1 MERVRS
7 FNSFMK
13 EFLIIYKPVYWFAGQ
28 IIGLVLYDR
37 DLRHERVKNY
47 FLIILGKTNFLRSK
61 ENYFFVKKNIPR
73 NFILYEKV

>member
-1 MERVRS
+1 M
-7 FNSFMK
+7 
-13 EFLIIYKPVYWFAGQ
+13 YKPVYWFAGQ
-28 IIGLVLYDR
+28 IIGLVLYDG

-61 ENYFFVKKNIPR
+61 ENYFFVKKNILH